1 MDKTEI
7 INAANTGLMT
17 FFIMGT
23 GITYVLRELD
33 KPAGTRK
40 RLRYNKIIAAY
51 IMGAALTMLMGVL
64 IG

>member
-7 INAANTGLMT
+7 IGAAYTGLMT

-23 GITYVLRELD
+23 GITFVLRELD
-33 KPAGTRK
+33 TPRTKDK
-40 RLRYNKIIAAY
+40 RLRYNRIIAAY
-51 IMGAALTMLMGVL
+51 IMGAALTMLLKSL